1 MQLKI
6 NNILRG
12 LLILVITLFFGS
24 NLKAQFFSG
33 PISPLVNDDHTVTF
47 SLKAE
52 NASKVSLSFG
62 MESFPMDK
70 DDSGIWSTTIGPLTP
85 DLYTY
90 SFSVDGLKILDP
102 ANPEMQ
108 VGQRPDFNLVNIPGN
123 PLRFDELRDVP
134 HGAVH
139 ILRYYSTVQSV
150 NRKVYVYVPPTY
162 NQKSDEKF
170 PVLYLRHGGGGNET
184 SWYNEGCA
192 PFIMDNLLA
201 EGKVTPMIIVMT
213 NGNLEKETEGG
224 AYGEEGISIM
234 GKELMNDVIPLIEEN
249 YRVYTDQKNRAL
261 AGLSMGGGQSF
272 YIGLKNPELF
282 DWLGVFSSGIF
293 GGIPGV
299 NFEPEKEIPGILT
312 NSAYYNN
319 NFKLFYMSVG
329 EQDPRIEYTGKVV
342 DTFIQNNLD
351 IQYKHVEG
359 THEWKV
365 WRLALHDFIS
375 QLFK

>member
-1 MQLKI
+1 M
-6 NNILRG
+6 ILG
-12 LLILVITLFFGS
+12 ITMFLV
-24 NLKAQFFSG
+24 NDLKAQFYSG
-33 PISPLVNDDHTVTF
+33 PASPVVNEDNTVTF

-52 NASKVSLSFG
+52 NADEVSLSFG
-62 MESFPMDK
+62 MESVTMDK
-70 DDSGIWSTTIGPLTP
+70 DDSGIWSTTLGPLTP

-90 SFSVDGLKILDP
+90 SFSVDGIKILDP
-102 ANPEMQ
+102 GNPEMQ
-108 VGQRPDFNLVNIPGN
+108 VGQKPDFNLVNVPGN

-134 HGAVH
+134 HGTVH
-139 ILRYYSTVQSV
+139 IVRYYSTAQDL
-150 NRKVYVYVPPTY
+150 NRKAYVYVPPTY
-162 NQKSDEKF
+162 NQDSDKKY

-234 GKELMNDVIPLIEEN
+234 GKELMDDVIPLIEKN

-299 NFEPEKEIPGILT
+299 NFEPEEEIPGILT

-329 EQDPRIEYTGKVV
+329 EQDPRIEHTAKVV
-342 DTFIQNNLD
+342 NTFTQNNLNV
-351 IQYKHVEG
+351 QYKHVEG
-359 THEWKV
+359 SHEWKV

>member
-6 NNILRG
+6 NSFLRG
-12 LLILVITLFFGS
+12 LLILGITLSLG
-24 NLKAQFFSG
+24 NDLKAQFFSG
-33 PISPLVNDDHTVTF
+33 PISPLVNDDYTVTF

-52 NASKVSLSFG
+52 DAAKVSLSFG

-123 PLRFDELRDVP
+123 PLRFDELQDVA

-139 ILRYYSTVQSV
+139 ILRYYSTAQDV

-224 AYGEEGISIM
+224 AYGEEGILIM
-234 GKELMNDVIPLIEEN
+234 GKELMNDVIPLIEKN
-249 YRVYTDQKNRAL
+249 YRVYTDQRNRAL

-299 NFEPEKEIPGILT
+299 NFEPEAEIPGILT

-342 DTFIQNNLD
+342 DTFLQNNLKV
-351 IQYKHVEG
+351 QYKHVEG